1 MNPNVILWDNNIFIK
16 INSNQTLVESKVSKY
31 HRGSVSGLIF
41 DEIVTYDEI
50 LSSCPGC
57 TEHKNLHDALK

>member
-1 MNPNVILWDNNIFIK
+1 MNPNVILWGNNIFIK
-16 INSNQTLVESKVSKY
+16 IDSNQNAIKSKVSKY

-41 DEIVTYDEI
+41 DGIVTYDEI

-57 TEHKNLHDALK
+57 TEHNNLRDALK